1 MLVVMYDLSVRLFA
15 LDVMSAIV
23 NGTPRPRSRPRG
35 IAGRASV
42 QRIAKRTDAYY
53 REGNPGAATL
63 FEHIMI
69 SALDAIWV
77 EHADLDYLP
86 DLPEGPRWD
95 NGIVHMRCWRDWPR
109 RRRDTMTAWNVDH
122 EEDDDGRKNAGG
134 LFKRNEKADTG
145 TRRVGWS
152 QHVDIITPGDVMI
165 ISNPVA
171 PGADS
176 AMPSSYQALTGATLY
191 RYEDVRRDSHYAYSH
206 SRRDRIDY
214 KWDVFAVAMV
224 APMLDLLNGWHADGP
239 SFAGSAMIVSSDTG
253 VPATT
258 MDMLPIDARKTG
270 YANEL
275 TTAAD
280 RLANHCR
287 ETREALGRVRTM
299 PDALRDTVVRAL
311 DGADDLAVQLNVMR
325 GLLDDSGADGS
336 AVSAAAL
343 GILRSVD
350 GRTVDV
356 TRMAGL
362 VDEWANLERA
372 LNVDMRTAIDDLSAA
387 VDNMEKR
394 L

>member
-1 MLVVMYDLSVRLFA
+1 MLVGMDDLSVRLFA

-23 NGTPRPRSRPRG
+23 NGTPRPRSRPWG

-42 QRIAKRTDAYY
+42 QRIAKRTDNYY
-53 REGNPGAATL
+53 REGNPGSATL

-86 DLPEGPRWD
+86 DLPDGPRWD
-95 NGIVHMRCWRDWPR
+95 NGIVRMRCWRDWPR

-122 EEDDDGRKNAGG
+122 EDDDGRKNAGG
-134 LFKRNEKADTG
+134 GLFKRSEKVDTG
-145 TRRVGWS
+145 PRLVGWS
-152 QHVDIITPGDVMI
+152 QHVDIITPGDVMV
-165 ISNPVA
+165 ISNPLV

-191 RYEDVRRDSHYAYSH
+191 RYEDVQDSHYAYSH

-224 APMLDLLNGWHADGP
+224 APMLDRLNGWRSDNT
-239 SFAGSAMIVSSDTG
+239 SFADPAMIVSSDNG

-287 ETREALGRVRTM
+287 ETREALGRVHTM
-299 PDALRDTVVRAL
+299 PDALRDTVERAL

-325 GLLDDSGADGS
+325 GRLDDSGADDS

-343 GILRSVD
+343 HILRSVD

-372 LNVDMRTAIDDLSAA
+372 LNVDMRTAIDDLSAT

>member
-1 MLVVMYDLSVRLFA
+1 MLVGMYDLSVRLFA

-35 IAGRASV
+35 IASRASV
-42 QRIAKRTDAYY
+42 QRIAKHIDGYHR
-53 REGNPGAATL
+53 ATNLQSPEL

-69 SALDAIWV
+69 SALDTIWV
-77 EHADLDYLP
+77 EHADLDYLSG
-86 DLPEGPRWD
+86 LPEGPRWD
-95 NGIVHMRCWRDWPR
+95 NGIVRLRCWRDWPR
-109 RRRDTMTAWNVDH
+109 RRRDTMIAWNGDH
-122 EEDDDGRKNAGG
+122 EADDGRKNGIG
-134 LFKRNEKADTG
+134 LFTRNKEADDG
-145 TRRVGWS
+145 PSRVGWS

-176 AMPSSYQALTGATLY
+176 AMPSSYQALTGDTLY
-191 RYEDVRRDSHYAYSH
+191 RYEGVRKDSHYAYSH

-224 APMLDLLNGWHADGP
+224 APMLEFLNGWHADGP
-239 SFAGSAMIVSSDTG
+239 SFTDPAMIVSSNDG

-258 MDMLPIDARKTG
+258 MDMLPIDTSTTG
-270 YANEL
+270 YADEL

-280 RLANHCR
+280 RLANHSR
-287 ETREALGRVRTM
+287 ETREALERVHSM
-299 PDALRDTVVRAL
+299 PDALRDTVKRAL
-311 DGADDLAVQLNVMR
+311 DGADDLAIQLNVMR
-325 GLLDDSGADGS
+325 GRLDDSGAAGS
-336 AVSAAAL
+336 AISAAAL
-343 GILRSVD
+343 GILRAVD
-350 GRTVDV
+350 GRTMDV

-372 LNVDMRTAIDDLSAA
+372 LNVDMRTAIDDLSATI
-387 VDNMEKR
+387 DNMEKR

>member
-1 MLVVMYDLSVRLFA
+1 
-15 LDVMSAIV
+15 
-23 NGTPRPRSRPRG
+23 
-35 IAGRASV
+35 
-42 QRIAKRTDAYY
+42 
-53 REGNPGAATL
+53 
-63 FEHIMI
+63 
-69 SALDAIWV
+69 
-77 EHADLDYLP
+77 
-86 DLPEGPRWD
+86 
-95 NGIVHMRCWRDWPR
+95 
-109 RRRDTMTAWNVDH
+109 
-122 EEDDDGRKNAGG
+122 
-134 LFKRNEKADTG
+134 
-145 TRRVGWS
+145 
-152 QHVDIITPGDVMI
+152 
-165 ISNPVA
+165 
-171 PGADS
+171 
-176 AMPSSYQALTGATLY
+176 
-191 RYEDVRRDSHYAYSH
+191 
-206 SRRDRIDY
+206 
-214 KWDVFAVAMV
+214 
-224 APMLDLLNGWHADGP
+224 
-239 SFAGSAMIVSSDTG
+239 
-253 VPATT
+253 

-287 ETREALGRVRTM
+287 ETREALGRVHTM

-325 GLLDDSGADGS
+325 GRLDDSGADGS

-362 VDEWANLERA
+362 ADEWANLERA

>member
-1 MLVVMYDLSVRLFA
+1 MLVGMYDLSVRLFA

-23 NGTPRPRSRPRG
+23 NGTPRPRSRPWG
-35 IAGRASV
+35 IARRGSV
-42 QRIAKRTDAYY
+42 QRIAKRIDNYHRGA
-53 REGNPGAATL
+53 NPQPEL

-69 SALDAIWV
+69 SALDTIWV
-77 EHADLDYLP
+77 EHADLDYLS

-95 NGIVHMRCWRDWPR
+95 NGIVRLRCWRDWPR
-109 RRRDTMTAWNVDH
+109 RRRDTMIAWNGDH
-122 EEDDDGRKNAGG
+122 EADEGRKNGAG
-134 LFKRNEKADTG
+134 LFKRNEEADAVPS
-145 TRRVGWS
+145 RVGWS

-176 AMPSSYQALTGATLY
+176 AMTSSYQALTGDTLY
-191 RYEDVRRDSHYAYSH
+191 RYDGVLKDSHYAYSH

-224 APMLDLLNGWHADGP
+224 APMLDRLNGWRSDKP
-239 SFAGSAMIVSSDTG
+239 SFADPAMIISSDDG

-258 MDMLPIDARKTG
+258 MDMLPINTSTTG
-270 YANEL
+270 YADEL

-280 RLANHCR
+280 RLANHSR
-287 ETREALGRVRTM
+287 ETREALERVHTM
-299 PDALRDTVVRAL
+299 PDALRDTVKRAL

-325 GLLDDSGADGS
+325 GRLTDSGADGS

-343 GILRSVD
+343 GILRAVD

-372 LNVDMRTAIDDLSAA
+372 LNVDMRTAIDDLSATI
-387 VDNMEKR
+387 DNMEKR

>member
-1 MLVVMYDLSVRLFA
+1 MLVGMYDLSVRLFA
-15 LDVMSAIV
+15 LDVMSALV

-35 IAGRASV
+35 IASRASV
-42 QRIAKRTDAYY
+42 QRIAKHIDGYHRAT
-53 REGNPGAATL
+53 NPQSPEL

-69 SALDAIWV
+69 SALDTIWV
-77 EHADLDYLP
+77 EHADLDYLSG
-86 DLPEGPRWD
+86 LPEGPRWD
-95 NGIVHMRCWRDWPR
+95 NGIVRLRCWRDWPR
-109 RRRDTMTAWNVDH
+109 RRRDTMTAWNDDH
-122 EEDDDGRKNAGG
+122 EADDGRKNGIG
-134 LFKRNEKADTG
+134 LFRRNEETDSG
-145 TRRVGWS
+145 PSRVGWS

-191 RYEDVRRDSHYAYSH
+191 RYEDVRKDSHYAYSH

-224 APMLDLLNGWHADGP
+224 APMLDLLNGWHVSDRLAADP
-239 SFAGSAMIVSSDTG
+239 TMTVSSDTG

-287 ETREALGRVRTM
+287 ETREALGRVHTM

-343 GILRSVD
+343 SILRSVD
-350 GRTVDV
+350 SRTVDI

>member
-1 MLVVMYDLSVRLFA
+1 MLVGMYDLSVRLFA
-15 LDVMSAIV
+15 LDVMSALV

-35 IAGRASV
+35 IASRASV
-42 QRIAKRTDAYY
+42 QRIAKHIDGYHRAT
-53 REGNPGAATL
+53 NPQSPEL

-69 SALDAIWV
+69 SALDTIWV
-77 EHADLDYLP
+77 EHADLDYLSG
-86 DLPEGPRWD
+86 LPEGPRWD
-95 NGIVHMRCWRDWPR
+95 NGIVRLRCWRDWSR
-109 RRRDTMTAWNVDH
+109 RRRDTMTAWNDDH
-122 EEDDDGRKNAGG
+122 EADDGRKNGIG
-134 LFKRNEKADTG
+134 LFRRNEETDSG
-145 TRRVGWS
+145 PSRVGWS

-191 RYEDVRRDSHYAYSH
+191 RYEDVRKDSHYAYSH

-224 APMLDLLNGWHADGP
+224 APMLDLLNGWHVSDRLAADP
-239 SFAGSAMIVSSDTG
+239 TMTVSSDTG

-287 ETREALGRVRTM
+287 ETREALGRVHTM

-343 GILRSVD
+343 SILRSVD
-350 GRTVDV
+350 SRTVDI